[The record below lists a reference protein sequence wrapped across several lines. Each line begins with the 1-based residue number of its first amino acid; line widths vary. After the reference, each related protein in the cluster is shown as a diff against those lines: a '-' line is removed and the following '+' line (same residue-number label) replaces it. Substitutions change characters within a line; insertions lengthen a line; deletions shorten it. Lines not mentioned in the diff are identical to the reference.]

1 MNFMLRSLLNLSN
14 TPLPAEELN
23 ELYAA
28 FLTEFVC
35 HLLTCSPEKDLCW
48 ISYQKWCP
56 VSPLPKIGIKFST
69 KFVVR
74 ILLSGMIFTA

>member
-1 MNFMLRSLLNLSN
+1 MLCFLLNLSI

-35 HLLTCSPEKDLCW
+35 HLLAWAPEEDLSLVSYQTCSVLPLSKIER
-48 ISYQKWCP
+48 SY
-56 VSPLPKIGIKFST
+56 
-69 KFVVR
+69 
-74 ILLSGMIFTA
+74 

>member
-1 MNFMLRSLLNLSN
+1 MLRFLLNLSI

-23 ELYAA
+23 ELCAA

-35 HLLTCSPEKDLCW
+35 HLLACAPEEDLCR
-48 ISYQKWCP
+48 ISFQKYC
-56 VSPLPKIGIKFST
+56 VCLSPLSKIGIRFRT

-74 ILLSGMIFTA
+74 ILLYSGVIFTV